1 MAKIVVKSA
10 KFGIVVKE
18 LDTANYQDRAVLI
31 RDLLQAIPD
40 ADWFEERSGNN
51 GDSNISTPRS
61 LKPTEAQESSLTRV
75 LAVREAAVPVRAAV
89 FPSNS
94 SHDVID

>member
-18 LDTANYQDRAVLI
+18 LDTANYQDMAVLI
-31 RDLLQAIPD
+31 RDFLLAIPD
-40 ADWFEERSGNN
+40 ADWFEERSTNN

-61 LKPTEAQESSLTRV
+61 LTYPVSQQRRKK
-75 LAVREAAVPVRAAV
+75 AA
-89 FPSNS
+89 
-94 SHDVID
+94 

>member
-18 LDTANYQDRAVLI
+18 LDTADYHDGADLI
-31 RDLLQAIPD
+31 QDLLQAIPE
-40 ADWFEERSGNN
+40 ADWFEEKSGNN

-61 LKPTEAQESSLTRV
+61 LTYPVSQQRRRK
-75 LAVREAAVPVRAAV
+75 AA
-89 FPSNS
+89 
-94 SHDVID
+94 

>member
-31 RDLLQAIPD
+31 RDLLKAVPD
-40 ADWFEERSGNN
+40 ADWFEERSTNN
-51 GDSNISTPRS
+51 GDSNISTPSS
-61 LKPTEAQESSLTRV
+61 LTYPVCQQRRIKSSLTRV
-75 LAVREAAVPVRAAV
+75 LEV
-89 FPSNS
+89 
-94 SHDVID
+94 

>member
-40 ADWFEERSGNN
+40 
-51 GDSNISTPRS
+51 GDSNISTPSGLR
-61 LKPTEAQESSLTRV
+61 AQ
-75 LAVREAAVPVRAAV
+75 
-89 FPSNS
+89 
-94 SHDVID
+94 

>member
-18 LDTANYQDRAVLI
+18 LDTANYQDGAALI

-40 ADWFEERSGNN
+40 ADWFEEKLDDDNAASIRISG
-51 GDSNISTPRS
+51 
-61 LKPTEAQESSLTRV
+61 V
-75 LAVREAAVPVRAAV
+75 LHGR
-89 FPSNS
+89 
-94 SHDVID
+94 

>member
-1 MAKIVVKSA
+1 MAKIIVKSA

-40 ADWFEERSGNN
+40 ADWFEKRLGNN
-51 GDSNISTPRS
+51 GDSNST
-61 LKPTEAQESSLTRV
+61 TSSLTCPVSQQR
-75 LAVREAAVPVRAAV
+75 RKKAA
-89 FPSNS
+89 
-94 SHDVID
+94 

>member
-1 MAKIVVKSA
+1 MAKIVVKST

-18 LDTANYQDRAVLI
+18 LDTTNYQDMAVLI

-40 ADWFEERSGNN
+40 ADWFEERTGNN

-61 LKPTEAQESSLTRV
+61 LTYPVSQQRRRK
-75 LAVREAAVPVRAAV
+75 AA
-89 FPSNS
+89 
-94 SHDVID
+94 

>member
-31 RDLLQAIPD
+31 GDLLQAIPG
-40 ADWFEERSGNN
+40 ADWFEETSTNN
-51 GDSNISTPRS
+51 GDSNISTP
-61 LKPTEAQESSLTRV
+61 SSLEYPVSQKRSKK
-75 LAVREAAVPVRAAV
+75 AA
-89 FPSNS
+89 
-94 SHDVID
+94 

>member
-40 ADWFEERSGNN
+40 ADWFEERLQSYLP
-51 GDSNISTPRS
+51 S
-61 LKPTEAQESSLTRV
+61 KPTEAQESILTSQSPRSS
-75 LAVREAAVPVRAAV
+75 RRDCPHRTAV
-89 FPSNS
+89 FLFQWP
-94 SHDVID
+94 

>member
-18 LDTANYQDRAVLI
+18 LDTANYHDGADLI
-31 RDLLQAIPD
+31 QDLLKAIPD

-51 GDSNISTPRS
+51 GDSNISSPGSITAKS
-61 LKPTEAQESSLTRV
+61 VTS
-75 LAVREAAVPVRAAV
+75 AVNQLRRKECLGP
-89 FPSNS
+89 N
-94 SHDVID
+94 

>member
-40 ADWFEERSGNN
+40 ADWFDN
-51 GDSNISTPRS
+51 GDSNISTP
-61 LKPTEAQESSLTRV
+61 SSLTCPVSQQKRKK
-75 LAVREAAVPVRAAV
+75 AA
-89 FPSNS
+89 
-94 SHDVID
+94 

>member
-18 LDTANYQDRAVLI
+18 LDTANYQNRAVLI
-31 RDLLQAIPD
+31 RDLLQAIPA
-40 ADWFEERSGNN
+40 ADWFEEGTSNN

-61 LKPTEAQESSLTRV
+61 LTY
-75 LAVREAAVPVRAAV
+75 PVRQQRRRKAA
-89 FPSNS
+89 
-94 SHDVID
+94 

>member
-18 LDTANYQDRAVLI
+18 LDTTDYQDGADLF

-40 ADWFEERSGNN
+40 ADWFEAKLDDNNSNEHLHPSGLSCSVSQLQL
-51 GDSNISTPRS
+51 GILDCGS
-61 LKPTEAQESSLTRV
+61 
-75 LAVREAAVPVRAAV
+75 
-89 FPSNS
+89 
-94 SHDVID
+94 